1 MPRMYPCP
9 PCVVPKPSPPCLNKG
24 NSIKIEC
31 LAFSSDAVPG
41 RPCGIPCLLP
51 TLSCKMTALTF
62 PVLLGNGFSA
72 PQFIVMSR
80 ISFLWK
86 IAPVFYPLQCPE
98 DRRKDYKVC
107 KWYSLPAPPL
117 WSDSLLKRMW
127 LEMTDLLGSVWWW
140 RKGGETGVCFLVRIV
155 QRSKLNLLLQSGC
168 EMTR

>member
-1 MPRMYPCP
+1 MRYPG
-9 PCVVPKPSPPCLNKG
+9 S
-24 NSIKIEC
+24 
-31 LAFSSDAVPG
+31 
-41 RPCGIPCLLP
+41 PCGITCLLP
-51 TLSCKMTALTF
+51 THLCKMIALTF
-62 PVLLGNGFSA
+62 PILLGNGFSA
-72 PQFIVMSR
+72 PQFIVMSQ

-140 RKGGETGVCFLVRIV
+140 RKGGEAGVCVLVRIV
-155 QRSKLNLLLQSGC
+155 QRSKLNLLLWSSCKMARQRWGTSFGDWDVNRKQGIEGC
-168 EMTR
+168 EALSLRGQPATI